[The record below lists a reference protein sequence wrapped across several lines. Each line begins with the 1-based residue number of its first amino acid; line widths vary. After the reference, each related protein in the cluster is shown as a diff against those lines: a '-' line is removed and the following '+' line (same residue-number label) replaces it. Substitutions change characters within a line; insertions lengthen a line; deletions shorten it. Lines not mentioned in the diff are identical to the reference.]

1 MEKILKLLCISF
13 FILGL
18 LACSNYVSGE
28 NNQNP
33 SGNPENAEDPVEPES
48 QKHKYISIRLGR
60 ACETM
65 EEISS
70 YTSSDYTFDDEI
82 EDKNAGIAKGFYYG
96 LQFMGPDY
104 NSWNFNVSLEGN
116 SSSETY
122 ISENSVSV
130 SRYGSF
136 LPLHI
141 AENETAETIKITV
154 VDGYYENV
162 KGTLTLEILEKFN
175 RNDMSNNLS
184 FDNKTFLS
192 KADIYFIR
200 DTISNNSTVDYNLDF
215 TNARFEFDKVPDLA
229 FCVMGS
235 SYTDYSYS
243 DAYTETE
250 IYNKIVEQGALVNI
264 KSVILPNSVK
274 EIGFFAF
281 SHCYNMKME
290 KLPTNLKRINNSFV
304 YCNSITINK
313 IPDNVTSLFGDAFK
327 FCNGL
332 TQIELPKK
340 LETFDTSEF
349 KGCKNIS
356 QITIPSTV
364 TRVVTHTGITYY
376 SYSVS
381 NENTILKSIDGC
393 LYSKDGTILYK
404 VPVSKDDYYYTVPST
419 VTKLSTGAFDGLKKL
434 NTLNI
439 PSSVVEAEGYAVY
452 ECKKLKTVN
461 IDFSEKPD
469 TWSDNWIYPSN
480 DVTINYTGSSN
491 DNSESEAVFSGTY
504 TIKNNTQG
512 QLKFSNGTLEFIY
525 NGVTRNSYSYEVNGS
540 VLKVTWDTSSG
551 NFVGEFDI
559 EKTENGYKLS
569 KKDDVSLTWVA
580 TWSYNASTEVI
591 EIYK

>member
-1 MEKILKLLCISF
+1 MKKMLKSLFIPFLLIC
-13 FILGL
+13 L
-18 LACSNYVSGE
+18 LACSNDPSASWDE
-28 NNQNP
+28 PNNPTVDTPQTP
-33 SGNPENAEDPVEPES
+33 DEPA
-48 QKHKYISIRLGR
+48 HNYISISLGK
-60 ACETM
+60 ACEK
-65 EEISS
+65 EEDIDSDYSS
-70 YTSSDYTFDDEI
+70 YAEN
-82 EDKNAGIAKGFYYG
+82 EGNNAGVAKGFIYA
-96 LQFMGPDY
+96 LKFMGPDY

-130 SRYGSF
+130 SGYGSF

-313 IPDNVTSLFGDAFK
+313 IPDNVTSLFGDAFE